1 MLSKR
6 KLHYDSKRSVHFLRI
21 TRAPGIR
28 IPFTGERVGEH
39 GMRPCQVGS
48 F

>member
-6 KLHYDSKRSVHFLRI
+6 KLHYDSKRCAHFLRI
-21 TRAPGIR
+21 TRVPGIR

-39 GMRPCQVGS
+39 V
-48 F
+48 